1 MNRQKNDLTHR
12 CAEGSVTVEA
22 SLSLF
27 LFLAF
32 FICLMSFYF
41 LLDLEI
47 RMQSALE
54 DTADLQASYAVV
66 VMGGEDGE
74 GMFTGVMCALDY
86 PAAKLS
92 LVNQLGSS
100 YIKNSWIKGGI
111 NGISL
116 LKSRYLVGGDRIEV
130 IADYKVSL
138 PYLAGYSIPIEQR
151 AERRVWLGDKSS
163 GESEDEE
170 DEEEDDRIVY
180 VTPTGV
186 AYHFYADCSY
196 IKVKLTAVDAGKI
209 STMRN
214 NGGAIY
220 YPCESCKPGT
230 SGTVYIAE
238 YGTRYHVSSSCKAI
252 EKNPQAIHL
261 SEAGSRH
268 LCQRCAQKAG
278 NGG

>member
-1 MNRQKNDLTHR
+1 MNKRKNGLMHR
-12 CAEGSVTVEA
+12 SADGSVTVEA
-22 SLSLF
+22 SLSVF

-100 YIKNSWIKGGI
+100 YIKKSWIKGGVG
-111 NGISL
+111 GISL

-130 IADYKVSL
+130 IANYKVNL
-138 PYLAGYSIPIEQR
+138 PYLAGVSIPIEQR

-163 GESEDEE
+163 GESEEE
-170 DEEEDDRIVY
+170 EEEEEDDMIVY

-186 AYHFYADCSY
+186 AYHLYPNCSY

-209 STMRN
+209 SSMRN
-214 NGGAIY
+214 SGGAKY

-230 SGTVYIAE
+230 AGTVYIAE
-238 YGTRYHVSSSCKAI
+238 YGTRYHSSSSCKAI
-252 EKNPQAIHL
+252 EKNPEAIHL
-261 SEAGSRH
+261 SEVGSRH